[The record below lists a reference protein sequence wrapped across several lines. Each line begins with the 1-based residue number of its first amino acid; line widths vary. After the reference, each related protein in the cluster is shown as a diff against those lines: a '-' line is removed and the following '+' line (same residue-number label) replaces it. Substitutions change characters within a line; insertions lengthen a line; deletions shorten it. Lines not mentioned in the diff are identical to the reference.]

1 MDSMRNRGGRRSSV
15 PHDRRVPRIPRTP
28 SGTLMGASSGSMNVT
43 TVFMSLVLAVL
54 ASVILITIAAPM
66 TTSKGKSNGLA
77 PGKNVVIDAD
87 GLVSER
93 VPPNRKQSTKRI
105 LVTGGAGFIGSH
117 LVDRLLS
124 EGNMVIVADSL
135 FTGRKSNLAAHFDN
149 PRFEFIRHDV
159 TQPLYVEVDQIY
171 HLACPA
177 SPIHYKVRI

>member
-1 MDSMRNRGGRRSSV
+1 
-15 PHDRRVPRIPRTP
+15 
-28 SGTLMGASSGSMNVT
+28 MNVT

-54 ASVILITIAAPM
+54 ASVILLTIAAPM
-66 TTSKGKSNGLA
+66 TSSAKRKKSLPSANA
-77 PGKNVVIDAD
+77 NVNINDP
-87 GLVSER
+87 VSER
-93 VPPNRKQSTKRI
+93 VPPNRKESTKRI

-159 TQPLYVEVDQIY
+159 TQPLHVEVDQIY

-177 SPIHYKVRI
+177 SPIHYKVS